1 MTALSQPPHNHD
13 GHDGLESPRR
23 ILFPTD
29 FGGAAQRTWS
39 YALALA
45 QALTAEILVLHVVEL
60 VAADFKGCAG
70 LMGVVT
76 AEGSLLRAVERPLER
91 MRAEA
96 AAAGVHAQ
104 ANVVVGRVRREIVRA
119 AREAQA
125 TFIVMGTSGREGLRR
140 TTLGSV
146 AEWVIGHAPCPVW
159 TVRYGSKP
167 MGAPVRDEAEPACD
181 RPRLENIVTHE
192 ESAA

>member
-1 MTALSQPPHNHD
+1 
-13 GHDGLESPRR
+13 LESPRR

-29 FGGAAQRTWS
+29 FGGAAQRAWS

-45 QALTAEILVLHVVEL
+45 QALAAQLVLLHVVEP
-60 VAADFKGCAG
+60 VPAG
-70 LMGVVT
+70 FERYEGNPGVPSAEDSLRRA
-76 AEGSLLRAVERPLER
+76 AEGPLEQ

-104 ANVVVGRVRREIVRA
+104 TNVVVGRVRREIVRA
-119 AREAQA
+119 AREARA

-140 TTLGSV
+140 TILGSV
-146 AEWVIGHAPCPVW
+146 AEWVVGHAPCPVW
-159 TVRYGSKP
+159 TLRYGCRPTAAS
-167 MGAPVRDEAEPACD
+167 VRDEAEPACD
-181 RPRLENIVTHE
+181 RPAPENIVTRE

>member
-1 MTALSQPPHNHD
+1 MTGLSQPPDNHD
-13 GHDGLESPRR
+13 WLESPRR

-45 QALTAEILVLHVVEL
+45 QALGAEVLLLHVVEL
-60 VAADFKGCAG
+60 VAADFEGCTG
-70 LMGVVT
+70 LMAVVT
-76 AEGSLLRAVERPLER
+76 AEGSLLRAVEGPLER

-104 ANVVVGRVRREIVRA
+104 TIVVVGRVRREIVRA

-140 TTLGSV
+140 TILGSV
-146 AEWVIGHAPCPVW
+146 AEWVVGHAPCPVW
-159 TVRYGSKP
+159 TVRYGSRP
-167 MGAPVRDEAEPACD
+167 TAASVRDEAEPACD
-181 RPRLENIVTHE
+181 RAALENIVTRK

>member
-1 MTALSQPPHNHD
+1 MAGLSQPSDNHD
-13 GHDGLESPRR
+13 WLESPRR

-45 QALTAEILVLHVVEL
+45 QALGAEVLLLHVVESV
-60 VAADFKGCAG
+60 VANFEGCAG
-70 LMGVVT
+70 LMGLVT
-76 AEGSLLRAVERPLER
+76 AEGSLLRAVEGPLER

-104 ANVVVGRVRREIVRA
+104 TNVVMGGVRREIVRA

-140 TTLGSV
+140 TILGSV
-146 AEWVIGHAPCPVW
+146 AEWVVEHAPCPVW
-159 TVRYGSKP
+159 TVRYGCRPTAESL
-167 MGAPVRDEAEPACD
+167 REEAEPACD
-181 RPRLENIVTHE
+181 RPVLENIVTRE
-192 ESAA
+192 ENAA

>member
-1 MTALSQPPHNHD
+1 MTGLSQPPGNHD
-13 GHDGLESPRR
+13 WLESPRR

-45 QALTAEILVLHVVEL
+45 QALGAEVLLLHVVES
-60 VAADFKGCAG
+60 VVADFEGCAG
-70 LMGVVT
+70 IMDVVT
-76 AEGSLLRAVERPLER
+76 AEGSLLRAVEGLLER

-104 ANVVVGRVRREIVRA
+104 TIVVVGRVRREIVRA

-140 TTLGSV
+140 TILGSV
-146 AEWVIGHAPCPVW
+146 AEWVVGHAPCPVW
-159 TVRYGSKP
+159 TVRHGSRP
-167 MGAPVRDEAEPACD
+167 TAASVRDEAEPACD
-181 RPRLENIVTHE
+181 RPVLENIVTRE

>member
-1 MTALSQPPHNHD
+1 MTGLSQPPDNHD
-13 GHDGLESPRR
+13 WLGSPRR

-29 FGGAAQRTWS
+29 FGGATQRAWS

-60 VAADFKGCAG
+60 VAADFEGCAG

-76 AEGSLLRAVERPLER
+76 AEGSLLRAVEGPLER

-104 ANVVVGRVRREIVRA
+104 TNVVVGRVRREIVRA

-140 TTLGSV
+140 TILGSV
-146 AEWVIGHAPCPVW
+146 AEWVVGHAPCPVW
-159 TVRYGSKP
+159 TVRHGSRP
-167 MGAPVRDEAEPACD
+167 TAASVRDEAEPACD
-181 RPRLENIVTHE
+181 RPVFHR
-192 ESAA
+192 SASA

>member
-1 MTALSQPPHNHD
+1 MSTRLHRPNDQ
-13 GHDGLESPRR
+13 DGLESPRR

-39 YALALA
+39 YTLALA
-45 QALTAEILVLHVVEL
+45 QALTAEILVLHVVES
-60 VAADFKGCAG
+60 VAADFEGCAG

-76 AEGSLLRAVERPLER
+76 AEGSLLRAVEGSLER

-104 ANVVVGRVRREIVRA
+104 TNVVVGRVRREIVRA

-140 TTLGSV
+140 TILGSV
-146 AEWVIGHAPCPVW
+146 AEWVVGHAPCPVW
-159 TVRYGSKP
+159 TVRYGHRPTAAS
-167 MGAPVRDEAEPACD
+167 VRDETEPARD
-181 RPRLENIVTHE
+181 RPVLENIVTRE